1 MRLEVNG
8 LGTGYELGKA
18 SEGGLDM
25 RLGKASEG
33 GLGMRLEVNG
43 LGMVLVARVSM

>member
-8 LGTGYELGKA
+8 LGTGYE
-18 SEGGLDM
+18 
-25 RLGKASEG
+25 LGKASEG